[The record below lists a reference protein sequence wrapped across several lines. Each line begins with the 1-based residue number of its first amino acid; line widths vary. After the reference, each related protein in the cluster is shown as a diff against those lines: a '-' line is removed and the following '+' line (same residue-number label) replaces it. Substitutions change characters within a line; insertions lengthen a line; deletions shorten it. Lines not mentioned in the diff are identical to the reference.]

1 MDKQILPYK
10 MRLLQYLQMLLFLLI

>member
-1 MDKQILPYK
+1 MDEQILPYK